1 MNEDQHLAQ
10 ARRRVKE
17 KKKFYTH
24 LTTYL
29 AMGGFFFTLNVL
41 TSPGNWWFYW
51 PMLGW
56 GIGVAIQYFKVF
68 GIPGSGLGSP
78 EWEEREL
85 EKEMKRLNPDREKA
99 GLDLDSHLELRE
111 LDANPQKEAS
121 YRKDDLV

>member
-1 MNEDQHLAQ
+1 MNEDQQLEQ

-29 AMGGFFFTLNVL
+29 VMGGFFFTLNVL

-51 PMLGW
+51 PMMGW

-68 GIPGSGLGSP
+68 GFPGSGLGSP

-85 EKEMKRLNPDREKA
+85 EKEMKRLNPNRKKA

>member
-1 MNEDQHLAQ
+1 MNEDQQLEQ

-17 KKKFYTH
+17 KKKFYNN

-29 AMGGFFFTLNVL
+29 VMGAFFFTLNML

-56 GIGVAIQYFKVF
+56 GIGVAIHYFKVF
-68 GIPGSGLGSP
+68 GFPGSGLGSP

-85 EKEMKRLNPDREKA
+85 DKEMKRLNPNRKKA
-99 GLDLDSHLELRE
+99 GLDLDSHLELKE
-111 LDANPQKEAS
+111 LDANKQKEPS
-121 YRKDDLV
+121 YRNDDLV